1 MSKLLD
7 DCFLHDRDRLRHG
20 DAVALLESRL
30 TAIASQETVNL
41 ENASGRILAQAVTA
55 PRNIPSSDNAAVDGY
70 AFVHADHEPTGGFF
84 PVVAR
89 LPAGSGATQLPG
101 FSAARIF
108 TGAAMPDGADTV
120 AMQEDCEPHE
130 QDGTQFI
137 VIPGGL
143 KKGANCRKAGEDVAS
158 GSVVVKQHSRLRPQ
172 DIAAIASTGASC
184 IQTFKQLRVGIV
196 SSGDEVLR
204 PGAPFETGKV
214 YDANQ
219 YMLASLLRTMPVEA
233 IDLGVCPDN
242 LASVTQLL
250 EKTSKDVDVIISS
263 GGASRG
269 EEDHFV
275 SALEQLGKCHMWQ
288 LAIKPGRPMC
298 FGQIGDV
305 PCFTLPGN
313 PVAAFVCFLLYV
325 YPALTRL
332 GGGDWPEPQR
342 IPVASAFAMTSKPDR
357 REYLRGFL
365 VPFGEN
371 GELHAH
377 KFERD
382 GSGLISGLQAAT
394 GLVEIP
400 EDCTRIDIGQ
410 PVNFIP
416 LSQFGIVS

>member
-1 MSKLLD
+1 
-7 DCFLHDRDRLRHG
+7 
-20 DAVALLESRL
+20 
-30 TAIASQETVNL
+30 
-41 ENASGRILAQAVTA
+41 
-55 PRNIPSSDNAAVDGY
+55 
-70 AFVHADHEPTGGFF
+70 
-84 PVVAR
+84 
-89 LPAGSGATQLPG
+89 
-101 FSAARIF
+101 
-108 TGAAMPDGADTV
+108 
-120 AMQEDCEPHE
+120 
-130 QDGTQFI
+130 
-137 VIPGGL
+137 
-143 KKGANCRKAGEDVAS
+143 AGEDVS
-158 GSVVVKQHSRLRPQ
+158 TGTVVVQERSRLRPQ
-172 DIAAIASTGASC
+172 DIAAIASTGTAS
-184 IQTFKQLRVGIV
+184 IETFKPLRIGIV

-204 PGAPFETGKV
+204 PGAPFENGKV

-219 YMLASLLRTMPVEA
+219 YMLSSLLKTMPVEA
-233 IDLGVCPDN
+233 VDLGVCPDN
-242 LASVTQLL
+242 QASVITLL
-250 EKTSKDVDVIISS
+250 EKASEGMDVIISS

-332 GGGDWPEPQR
+332 GGGHWPELER
-342 IPVASAFAMTSKPDR
+342 IPVASAFAMKSKPDR

-365 VPFGEN
+365 APHGEN
-371 GELHAH
+371 GGLHAR

-394 GLVEIP
+394 GLIEIP
-400 EDCTRIDIGQ
+400 EDCTHVDVGQ